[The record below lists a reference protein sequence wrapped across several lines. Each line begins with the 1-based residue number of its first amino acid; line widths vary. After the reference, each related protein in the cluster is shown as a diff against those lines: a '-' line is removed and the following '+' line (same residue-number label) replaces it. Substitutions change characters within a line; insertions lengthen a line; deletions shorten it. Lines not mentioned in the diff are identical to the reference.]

1 MTEETAFT
9 ADEERVLTS
18 LLEEIVPPRADA
30 GLPGAGGLGL
40 TADIDEALRK
50 TPALRPVITQG
61 LSVVT
66 GLVERRSRQ
75 GFVDLAEAERSAVLA
90 ELAAADEAFLP
101 TLSFLTYVAY
111 YRNARVLQAFGL
123 EPRPPH
129 PKGYEMEP
137 DDPALL
143 EPVRRRPK
151 LYREC

>member
-1 MTEETAFT
+1 MSEESAFT
-9 ADEERVLTS
+9 ADEERVLAS
-18 LLEEIVPPRADA
+18 LLDRIVPPRAEA

-40 TADIDEALRK
+40 TADIAQALRR

-61 LSVVT
+61 LSALA
-66 GLVERRSRQ
+66 GLVERRNRR
-75 GFVDLAEAERSAVLA
+75 GFAALGEAERSAVLD

-111 YRNARVLQAFGL
+111 YQNDRVLQAFGL
-123 EPRPPH
+123 EARPPH
-129 PKGYEMEP
+129 PKGYEMGP